1 MTCGGG
7 EQTRNR
13 TCEDPL
19 YGGLECIGF
28 YSEIQTCNEDN
39 CPGTL
44 YALSPGW
51 YHSISVSKL
60 RVNITFSRNHN
71 PLSITS
77 LPSHS
82 DGNVI
87 ISGKIA

>member
-19 YGGLECIGF
+19 YGGRECIGP
-28 YSEIQTCNEDN
+28 YSETQPCNEDN

-44 YALSPGW
+44 YALSPW
-51 YHSISVSKL
+51 RRH
-60 RVNITFSRNHN
+60 T
-71 PLSITS
+71 PLSVLHGTSFVS
-77 LPSHS
+77 LPFV
-82 DGNVI
+82 GNTILVRQYQVQFMA
-87 ISGKIA
+87 SVT